1 MPDGPDKISR
11 PVDPLLQRRI
21 PAVDRRAV
29 QPKPGAPQGAS
40 FETLLQRELQRSGQ
54 LSFSAHAQ
62 KRLNEA
68 NINLDAGQMARL
80 ENAVQKAAAKGAKE
94 SLVLMDNL
102 ALVVSIRNRTV
113 ITAVDGERMRDNV
126 FTNIDSAVIT

>member
-1 MPDGPDKISR
+1 MPDGPDKLSR
-11 PVDPLLQRRI
+11 PIDPLLQRTI
-21 PAVDRRAV
+21 PAIDRRTV
-29 QPKPGAPQGAS
+29 QPKPGATQGPS
-40 FETLLQRELQRSGQ
+40 FESLLQREVQRSGQ

-68 NINLDAGQMARL
+68 KINLDAGQMARL
-80 ENAVQKAAAKGAKE
+80 ESAVQKAAAKGARE

-113 ITAVDGERMRDNV
+113 ITAVDGERMKENV